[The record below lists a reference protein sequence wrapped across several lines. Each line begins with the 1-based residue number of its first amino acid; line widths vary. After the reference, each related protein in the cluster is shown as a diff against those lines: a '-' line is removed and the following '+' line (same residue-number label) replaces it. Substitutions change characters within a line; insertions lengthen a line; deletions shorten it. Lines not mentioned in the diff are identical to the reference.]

1 MKTKPELLKMLY
13 SRLSEL
19 QDGGVKENN
28 PTLAEKLKIELAL
41 LYDILGDDVPEE
53 YWAQIETETEGSDY
67 EYTE

>member
-1 MKTKPELLKMLY
+1 MKTKSELLQMLY

-53 YWAQIETETEGSDY
+53 YWAQIETEAEGSDY

>member
-1 MKTKPELLKMLY
+1 MKTKSELLQMLY

>member
-1 MKTKPELLKMLY
+1 M
-13 SRLSEL
+13 

-53 YWAQIETETEGSDY
+53 YWAQIETEAEGSDY